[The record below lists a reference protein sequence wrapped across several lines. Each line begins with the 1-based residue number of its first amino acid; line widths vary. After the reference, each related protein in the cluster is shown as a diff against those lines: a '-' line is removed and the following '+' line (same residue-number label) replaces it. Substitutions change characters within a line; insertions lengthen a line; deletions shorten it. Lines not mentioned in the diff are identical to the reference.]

1 MNNKTEMKRV
11 ACNWKESMAEM
22 ATEMNP
28 VQIDNVTSTSWHLQI
43 CVSLTIHLEF
53 LDGSFWDA

>member
-1 MNNKTEMKRV
+1 
-11 ACNWKESMAEM
+11 MAEM

-28 VQIDNVTSTSWHLQI
+28 IQIDNVTSTSWHLQI